1 MTDMNNATA
10 IEEQKTCHVC
20 GKAMERFAQ
29 DYWYWYYHCGCGCER
44 LIPKEENE
52 RGYQPW
58 PGRETPAT

>member
-1 MTDMNNATA
+1 MTDMNNTTL
-10 IEEQKTCHVC
+10 IEGRKTCHVC

-29 DYWYWYYHCGCGCER
+29 DHWYWYYRCGCGCER